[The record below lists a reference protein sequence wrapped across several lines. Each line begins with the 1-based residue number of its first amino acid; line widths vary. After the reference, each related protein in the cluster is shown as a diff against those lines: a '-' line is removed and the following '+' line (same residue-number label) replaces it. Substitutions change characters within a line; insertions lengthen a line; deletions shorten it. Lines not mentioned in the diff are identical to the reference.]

1 MVRKRRTAEEARQEI
16 MTVAEELLQS
26 EGPDA
31 VRVARIAQVMGVS
44 HHAILHHFGSA
55 EGLREALYQQGAR
68 RLRNDVLSLIA
79 SSPAALSLEQMEG
92 ILYQMAD
99 PQKGKLLAWVL
110 AQGRDPFPP
119 EEERGL
125 SVIANQLTKR
135 PEDRSDLNHKLM
147 LVVLAMY
154 GDAMMGDKLRAR
166 LGIDDASDGSQ
177 FRFWL
182 LKTLF
187 S

>member
-1 MVRKRRTAEEARQEI
+1 
-16 MTVAEELLQS
+16 
-26 EGPDA
+26 
-31 VRVARIAQVMGVS
+31 
-44 HHAILHHFGSA
+44 
-55 EGLREALYQQGAR
+55 
-68 RLRNDVLSLIA
+68 
-79 SSPAALSLEQMEG
+79 MEG

-125 SVIANQLTKR
+125 SVIVSQLTKR
-135 PEDRSDLNHKLM
+135 SEDRSDLNHKLM

-166 LGIDDASDGSQ
+166 LGIDDASDGAK

-182 LKTLF
+182 LNTLF